1 MQHFRPPELATYLQN
16 HTPMLLDVRE
26 PWEFELCNLQNSQL
40 IPMGHIPN
48 QLEQLDAKQ
57 EIVLICH
64 HGIRS
69 RQVGLF
75 LQSRGFDKLINLSGG
90 LDAWAKEID
99 NQMALY

>member
-1 MQHFRPPELATYLQN
+1 MQQYRPPQLAAYLQD
-16 HTPMLLDVRE
+16 HHPLLLDVRE
-26 PWEFELCNLQNSQL
+26 PWEFALCSLQNSRL
-40 IPMGHIPN
+40 IPMGKIPS
-48 QLEQLDAKQ
+48 QLDKLDSEQ

-75 LQSRGFDKLINLSGG
+75 LQAQGFAKLINLSGG

-99 NQMALY
+99 NQMATY